1 MERRWFC
8 EGITMIIFTKIQ
20 RFIENQKLNKKT
32 KILFI
37 TTLLFIVGCS
47 KPVEDST
54 LIKKDGLQTRWY
66 DNGQKWLEENYKD
79 GKEDGLTTEW
89 YENGKKRS
97 EVNYK
102 DGKKDGLQ
110 TNWYENGQ
118 KSREVKFKDDN
129 LVLIIGRWNEA
140 GSVRND

>member
-1 MERRWFC
+1 M
-8 EGITMIIFTKIQ
+8 
-20 RFIENQKLNKKT
+20 KKT
-32 KILFI
+32 LLIILP
-37 TTLLFIVGCS
+37 LLLIVGCS

-54 LIKKDGLQTRWY
+54 LIKKDGSFTQWY
-66 DNGQKWLEENYKD
+66 ENGQKKYEGNYEDGKKDGSFTQWYENGQKSREVRFD

-102 DGKKDGLQ
+102 DGERDGLQ

-129 LVLIIGRWNEA
+129 LVLIIGRWNED